1 MLKLKLLQLVKSINK
16 IILRDENNLLLMK
29 NYQNFKINVFK
40 QVQLRIILQRNQQNL
55 KNIKMYSK
63 ALMNN

>member
-1 MLKLKLLQLVKSINK
+1 MLRLKHLQLVKSINK
-16 IILRDENNLLLMK
+16 TISRDENNLLLMK